1 MQAQPRLTTKDLD
14 DAQVGYEKKYAD
26 AQVLF
31 PNAIFCLLV
40 FSHAG
45 NLIFG
50 GFALNVI
57 RSFLVLSL
65 KMVCNSTGF
74 CPKWLFRRCVWYFTH
89 MKFLKSLVY
98 PTHAICIL

>member
-1 MQAQPRLTTKDLD
+1 MQVQRRPTTKDLD

-40 FSHAG
+40 FAHAG

-50 GFALNVI
+50 GAV
-57 RSFLVLSL
+57 SW
-65 KMVCNSTGF
+65 F
-74 CPKWLFRRCVWYFTH
+74 CL
-89 MKFLKSLVY
+89 
-98 PTHAICIL
+98 